1 MSSVQM
7 PYLKRKT
14 RTAETPAEKKENLAK
29 LEKAITDIY
38 LAHSERTLA
47 CLIEEDLPQQ
57 CGVDRITLTL
67 TSTTPI
73 KLIKKTTKTYIYPCC
88 CNDNNYLISFY
99 KRTGLAKVK
108 KSFLRQVGKA
118 LEVRLNQM
126 EQYNSIKNKKEQW
139 ELAFDTITAA
149 ICLTDL
155 QNRILRTNKT
165 FRHKTQLSK
174 KELLQKNYFSIF
186 FGTDTNEQPPKPG
199 SGKKRFQR
207 TVQLANGNPQQEF
220 FEVLAQKI
228 SPAGEYEVQ
237 LVILREITEQI
248 QIEKKIAQ
256 SAQSAELGIIS
267 SSIAHELNNPIGGI
281 NSLLQILQMK
291 HKEKDTLADDLKEM
305 SLATQRCLDIIHQL
319 LNVHR

>member
-7 PYLKRKT
+7 TYLKRKT
-14 RTAETPAEKKENLAK
+14 RIAETPAEKKENLTK
-29 LEKAITDIY
+29 LEKTITDIY
-38 LAHSERTLA
+38 LANSERALA
-47 CLIEEDLPQQ
+47 CLIEEDLPEQ
-57 CGVDRITLTL
+57 CGVDRITLNL
-67 TSTTPI
+67 TSTVPI
-73 KLIKKTTKTYIYPCC
+73 KLIKKTTKAYIYTCR
-88 CNDNNYLISFY
+88 CNDNNYLIRFY
-99 KRTGLAKVK
+99 KRTGLATVK
-108 KSFLRQVGKA
+108 KSFLKQVGKA

-186 FGTDTNEQPPKPG
+186 FGTDTKDQPPKPS

-207 TVQLANGNPQQEF
+207 TVQLTNGTQQQEF

-228 SPAGEYEVQ
+228 SPAEEYEVQ
-237 LVILREITEQI
+237 LVILREITDQI
-248 QIEKKIAQ
+248 QIEKKITQ
-256 SAQSAELGIIS
+256 SAKAAELGIIS

-281 NSLLQILQMK
+281 NSLLQVLRMK
-291 HKEKDTLADDLKEM
+291 HKEDNTLTDDLKEM